1 MRVWRLQVTARRS
14 RTQWALLPIVAAVA
28 LACTTL
34 LAGLSLLIS
43 STERFALT
51 ASLTAAPRSATQ
63 LAIESG
69 VPQNGTSSPV
79 LARSDAAAAAVF
91 ASVKTTSRTS
101 ITSHLVHLSVG
112 AAGTAN
118 SSALSYFGAEAE
130 FADHAHL
137 TSGKWPTAP
146 STTVDSKLGPVRLLP
161 VAVPTRTID
170 HLGWKLGDRIFVTPI
185 DDYNVGSVIEVVGIY
200 AVNSATDAYWK
211 PDLLGGAGYDPAYPV
226 PGTGGRIVLPAY
238 GPFAVDTGA
247 FASAAPGVLSQP
259 DTVRA
264 FYTPDLSAV
273 AAGDVSPL
281 LDRLAKA
288 QDTTV
293 QATQPAAAD
302 GLPVVSTVDV
312 KTALPDLL
320 RRVLASLTITRSSVL
335 VVGLLLL
342 VLGVAALLQTARP
355 GPAIDDTPGWSAP

>member
-1 MRVWRLQVTARRS
+1 M
-14 RTQWALLPIVAAVA
+14 PIVAAVA

-130 FADHAHL
+130 FADHAQL

-170 HLGWKLGDRIFVTPI
+170 HLG
-185 DDYNVGSVIEVVGIY
+185 
-200 AVNSATDAYWK
+200 
-211 PDLLGGAGYDPAYPV
+211 
-226 PGTGGRIVLPAY
+226 
-238 GPFAVDTGA
+238 
-247 FASAAPGVLSQP
+247 
-259 DTVRA
+259 
-264 FYTPDLSAV
+264 
-273 AAGDVSPL
+273 
-281 LDRLAKA
+281 
-288 QDTTV
+288 
-293 QATQPAAAD
+293 
-302 GLPVVSTVDV
+302 
-312 KTALPDLL
+312 
-320 RRVLASLTITRSSVL
+320 
-335 VVGLLLL
+335 
-342 VLGVAALLQTARP
+342 
-355 GPAIDDTPGWSAP
+355 